1 MQVGAASG
9 GGLVELASGVD
20 ALYLSGWAALSP
32 LLCEQLHDK
41 QLAARAAGEPQ
52 PFKFGGTEFKI
63 WPHGFGRFPYRL
75 EHRHGVLQLN
85 PNSNLPP
92 IRIQPRAEFLHG
104 VGALGAARWFEDVIV
119 DRCGFTELSVSR
131 VDLHADFLGWQ
142 LSGEDRERFVC
153 RARARTTYEDDGRW
167 TGFSFGMRKT
177 GTFTAR
183 IYDKTEE
190 LKRSKAGYWEDIWGS
205 SYKRGEQVVRVEF
218 ELARKALREFQLSSP
233 DEVVTAAGSLW
244 LHMTT
249 NWLSYRSPSGDATK
263 ARWPVAPEWDGVR
276 RARLAD
282 EAHGLARMVEG
293 RRRATVLGLTPGLVG
308 YLASYAAAMGTEGI
322 ADTCDLVPELL
333 ERYEKH
339 SERQFADRVAE
350 KVKKARL

>member
-1 MQVGAASG
+1 
-9 GGLVELASGVD
+9 
-20 ALYLSGWAALSP
+20 
-32 LLCEQLHDK
+32 
-41 QLAARAAGEPQ
+41 
-52 PFKFGGTEFKI
+52 
-63 WPHGFGRFPYRL
+63 
-75 EHRHGVLQLN
+75 
-85 PNSNLPP
+85 
-92 IRIQPRAEFLHG
+92 
-104 VGALGAARWFEDVIV
+104 
-119 DRCGFTELSVSR
+119 
-131 VDLHADFLGWQ
+131 
-142 LSGEDRERFVC
+142 
-153 RARARTTYEDDGRW
+153 
-167 TGFSFGMRKT
+167 
-177 GTFTAR
+177 
-183 IYDKTEE
+183 
-190 LKRSKAGYWEDIWGS
+190 
-205 SYKRGEQVVRVEF
+205 
-218 ELARKALREFQLSSP
+218 
-233 DEVVTAAGSLW
+233 
-244 LHMTT
+244 MTT